1 MGLSPLTGRSQLKM
15 IKMVQAAA
23 KVLHPERLIIENTT
37 GRLETGIGTTTVETE
52 IVTIEDL
59 QSQASADPKVAL
71 DPTVL
76 VIGTIGI
83 GIIALIIETEG
94 TMTIDPVPDKAEI
107 AREIETAVDIMEAL
121 EVGTIGIEKDLR
133 IGKRNHPSM

>member
-1 MGLSPLTGRSQLKM
+1 M
-15 IKMVQAAA
+15 
-23 KVLHPERLIIENTT
+23 
-37 GRLETGIGTTTVETE
+37 
-52 IVTIEDL
+52 TIEDL

-83 GIIALIIETEG
+83 GIIAQIIETEG
-94 TMTIDPVPDKAEI
+94 TMTIGRVPDKVGI
-107 AREIETAVDIMEAL
+107 AREIETAVDIMEAP
-121 EVGTIGIEKDLR
+121 EVGTIGIGKDLR